1 MSNSVSTDFLHEM
14 SQFNFHS
21 KYARF
26 NDTYSRRETWDESI
40 NRVLRMHLHK
50 YKHLPQSDLDKIK
63 GAFQLVKDKRVVPSM
78 RSMQFGG
85 KAILSNNLKIYNCTV
100 RQIDSIRAFAE
111 VMYALLCGCGVGIG
125 VTRTYIDRL
134 PELVDANDKTGS
146 VISYTIQDSIE
157 GWADSVEALLLSYVR
172 NNALSGRKIV
182 FDYSKI
188 RAEGTPIKTGGGRA
202 PGYKGLKAT
211 HKKIKL
217 LLDHL
222 IENLQQRKLKPI
234 NVYDILMHCSDA
246 VLSGGVRRSATIVI
260 FDKDDIEMR
269 QAKTYFS
276 LSKYTKFSY
285 DDDIK
290 KWSGKVTVQS
300 TKVAYE
306 VEVSDWEYKND
317 ICNKSR
323 IGWVHI
329 EPQRARSNNSV
340 LLMRSTSNKK
350 DFAEIVEQAKEF
362 GEPGF
367 VFANDPRHL
376 NNPCVE
382 ISFIPQTE
390 DGICGMQNCNLTS
403 VNGARITTV
412 DEFLECVDAATLI
425 GTLQAGYTDF
435 KYLNQTARYLT
446 EEEALLGVSIAG
458 ALDNPKILLDP
469 EIQRQGAAKA
479 TEVNK
484 KWAKKLGIKQAARI
498 TCGKP
503 DGNTSVLFGSAP
515 GFHPHHARRY
525 FRRIQCSKTDP
536 VYKFFKEHNPHMC
549 EESVWSS
556 NKTDDVITFPITAP
570 ETAIIKS
577 DLTAIKHLD
586 IVKSSQMNWVVPGT
600 TEANNKPLTH
610 NISCT
615 ILVKEEEWKEVTDY
629 LYNNKDFFTAVSLLP
644 YCGDKLYNQ
653 APLEAVTTPEDEE
666 RWKIMVE
673 KYQPINYKDLHE
685 QQDETHMQETLSCVN
700 GACEVV

>member
-1 MSNSVSTDFLHEM
+1 MTKTDSIDFLHEM

-21 KYARF
+21 KYARY
-26 NDTYSRRETWDESI
+26 NETYNRRETWDECV
-40 NRVLRMHLHK
+40 NRVLRMHLTR
-50 YKHLPQSDLDKIK
+50 YKGLPQTDLDKIK
-63 GAFQLVKDKRVVPSM
+63 WAFQLVKDKRVVPSM

-85 KAILSNNLKIYNCTV
+85 KAILANNLKIYNCTV

-125 VTRTYIDRL
+125 VTKPYIDRL
-134 PELVDANDKTGS
+134 PGLVDATDKTGS

-172 NNALSGRKIV
+172 NNAFSGRKIV

-188 RAEGTPIKTGGGRA
+188 RPEGAPIKTGGGKA

-217 LLDHL
+217 LLDHI
-222 IENLQQRKLKPI
+222 IENLGQRRLKAI
-234 NVYDILMHCSDA
+234 NVYDVLMHCSDA

-260 FDKDDIEMR
+260 FDKDDVEMR
-269 QAKTYFS
+269 EAKTYFTI
-276 LSKYTKFSY
+276 SKYTKFSY
-285 DDDIK
+285 DEDSK
-290 KWSGKVTVQS
+290 LWSGKVTLQAN
-300 TKVAYE
+300 KVVYE

-317 ICNKSR
+317 ICNKSH
-323 IGWVHI
+323 IGWRHI

-340 LLMRSTSNKK
+340 LLLRNEATKK
-350 DFAEIVEQAKEF
+350 DFSETIEHAKEF

-382 ISFIPQTE
+382 ISFIPQTS

-403 VNGARITTV
+403 VNGAKIKTLE
-412 DEFLECVDAATLI
+412 DFIECVEAATII

-435 KYLNQTARYLT
+435 KYLNQTARQLT

-458 ALDNPKILLDP
+458 ALDNPFVLLQFNNQ
-469 EIQRQGAAKA
+469 ETAAAKA
-479 TEVNK
+479 VEVNK
-484 KWAKKLGIKQAARI
+484 KWAKKLGINQAARI

-515 GFHPHHARRY
+515 GFHAHHSNRY
-525 FRRIQCSKTDP
+525 FRRIQCSKHDP

-549 EESVWSS
+549 EESIWSS
-556 NKTDDVITFPITAP
+556 NKTDDIITFPITAP
-570 ETAIIKS
+570 QGAMVKSELSAIQ
-577 DLTAIKHLD
+577 HLD
-586 IVKSSQMNWVVPGT
+586 LIKDSQKHWVVPGT
-600 TEANNKPLTH
+600 TEVNTKPLYH

-615 ILVKEEEWKEVTDY
+615 IIVKDNEWKEVTEY
-629 LYNNKDFFTAVSLLP
+629 LFNNREFFTAVSLLP
-644 YCGDKLYNQ
+644 YCGDKVYAQ
-653 APLEAVTTPEDEE
+653 APYEAITTPQDEE
-666 RWKIMVE
+666 KWKILVDSY
-673 KYQPINYKDLHE
+673 KPVNYKDHTEFVDDTHLVE
-685 QQDETHMQETLSCVN
+685 QVACAG
-700 GACEVV
+700 GACEIV